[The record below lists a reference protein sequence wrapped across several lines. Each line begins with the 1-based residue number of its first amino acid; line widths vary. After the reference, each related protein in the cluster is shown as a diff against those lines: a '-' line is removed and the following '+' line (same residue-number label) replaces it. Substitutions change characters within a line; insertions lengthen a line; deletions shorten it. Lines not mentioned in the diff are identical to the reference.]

1 METETDPQKFGKLRG
16 TWPTE
21 ESPWLGSSSRLRTL
35 LDLVLRQPDDDAVAA
50 EVEELL
56 ARAVTVLEENV
67 ATAAPTPPFHEMTLP
82 DWKRFA
88 DRSMVSGPVHPFA
101 PPLAMHLDD
110 GKAVA
115 PVHLGL
121 PYQGPPGRVH
131 GGYVAV
137 LLDHVM
143 GFACG
148 QLAQGQVYTRSLT
161 VDYDAATP
169 LMTDL
174 TVEAEV
180 DRVDGRKFWVTG
192 RIRTADEVCVQ
203 AHGLWLRPRP

>member
-1 METETDPQKFGKLRG
+1 METGTDPTALTGARG
-16 TWPTE
+16 SWPTE
-21 ESPWLGSSSRLRTL
+21 DSPWLGASQHARTL
-35 LDLVLRQPDDDAVAA
+35 LDLLLRQPDDAAVAA
-50 EVEELL
+50 EVEQLL
-56 ARAVTVLEENV
+56 GRAVTVLEDSAAK
-67 ATAAPTPPFHEMTLP
+67 ATPSPPFHEMTLP

-88 DRSMVSGPVHPFA
+88 DRSMVSGPIHPFA
-101 PPLAMHLDD
+101 LPLEMRLED

-115 PVHLGL
+115 PANLGL

-137 LLDHVM
+137 MLDHVM

-148 QLAQGQVYTRSLT
+148 QLAHGQVFTRTLT

-169 LMTDL
+169 LLTDL

-180 DRVDGRKFWVTG
+180 ERVDGRKFWVTG
-192 RIRTADEVCVQ
+192 LIRTADEVTVR
-203 AHGLWLRPRP
+203 AHGLWLRPRS